1 MRQYFYLIAVNYD
14 ESTYPKKVFLQE
26 SDAISYGRRLA
37 GKYCDDNDYMHEV
50 VLYKQVIARTA
61 ELTYVKTL
69 RPYPNSALAAIK

>member
-37 GKYCDDNDYMHEV
+37 GKYRDEGDDMHEV

-69 RPYPNSALAAIK
+69 RPYPNFAAVK